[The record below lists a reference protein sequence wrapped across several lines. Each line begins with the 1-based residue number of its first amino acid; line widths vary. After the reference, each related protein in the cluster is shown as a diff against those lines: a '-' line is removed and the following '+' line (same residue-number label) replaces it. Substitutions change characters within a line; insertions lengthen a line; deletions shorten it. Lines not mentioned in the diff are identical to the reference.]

1 MGASDST
8 ARGGEQANF
17 LGCCEARGKNVHQLA
32 REPSVRLC
40 GVGMGLD
47 SQLLAAGRGAVV
59 TCLAK
64 GGPAEQGGAVR
75 IGDAVVY
82 VDSLD
87 VRELMNNPDT
97 SKYDVSRGVSTV
109 LANALLGEPG
119 STVRLGL
126 IRNGESKVVYR
137 DLARAPLA
145 QGCQWISATADSP
158 PPP

>member
-1 MGASDST
+1 M
-8 ARGGEQANF
+8 
-17 LGCCEARGKNVHQLA
+17 
-32 REPSVRLC
+32 
-40 GVGMGLD
+40 
-47 SQLLAAGRGAVV
+47 

-87 VRELMNNPDT
+87 VRELMNNVRRSSRCCGDTWLSIRALENVGADLAVPFSLAVQPDT

-119 STVRLGL
+119 T
-126 IRNGESKVVYR
+126 K
-137 DLARAPLA
+137 
-145 QGCQWISATADSP
+145 SATPS
-158 PPP
+158 